1 MKEEPIQG
9 IDSSLSSH
17 RPELRKASSRKMVV
31 PPGTLS
37 RLSPRVANAIEAE
50 TLRQEGD
57 TSETSSFFIADLR
70 RTVMAVH
77 EWRRR
82 LPDVHPFYGE

>member
-1 MKEEPIQG
+1 MKEESIQG
-9 IDSSLSSH
+9 FDSPLTSQ
-17 RPELRKASSRKMVV
+17 RPELRKASFRKMVV

-37 RLSPRVANAIEAE
+37 RLSPHVANAIEAE

-57 TSETSSFFIADLR
+57 TGEISSFFIADLR
-70 RTVMAVH
+70 RAVMAVH
-77 EWRRR
+77 EWRKR